1 MFLYNIFK
9 KFLIKRSNINKS
21 LYVKVFNENIMKK
34 KINDN
39 YEKNILWYKLYLY
52 IYTYIFRIR
61 MNIK

>member
-39 YEKNILWYKLYLY
+39 YEKNIL
-52 IYTYIFRIR
+52 
-61 MNIK
+61 